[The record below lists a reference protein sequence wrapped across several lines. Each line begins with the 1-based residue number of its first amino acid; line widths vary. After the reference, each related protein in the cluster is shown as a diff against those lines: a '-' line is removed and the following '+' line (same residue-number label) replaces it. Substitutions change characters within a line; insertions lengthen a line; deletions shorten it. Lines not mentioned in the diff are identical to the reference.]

1 MIAARR
7 GARNVR
13 VFGSVARGEDTDNSD
28 IDLLVD
34 LDPGVGLV
42 SLAGLHREL
51 ADLLDVHDD
60 VVPAATL
67 KPAVRDEVLNEAI
80 AL

>member
-1 MIAARR
+1 MTLIYLST
-7 GARNVR
+7 
-13 VFGSVARGEDTDNSD
+13 FH
-28 IDLLVD
+28 I
-34 LDPGVGLV
+34 GVGLV

-51 ADLLDVHDD
+51 ADLLHVDVD

-67 KPAVRDEVLNEAI
+67 KAAVRDEVLSEAI